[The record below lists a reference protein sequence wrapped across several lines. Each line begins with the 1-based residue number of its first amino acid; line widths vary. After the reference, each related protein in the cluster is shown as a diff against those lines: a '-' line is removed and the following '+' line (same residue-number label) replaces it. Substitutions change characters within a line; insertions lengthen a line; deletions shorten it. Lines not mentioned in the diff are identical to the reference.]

1 VTQALVLYAAMIVAA
16 AFQEEFAPLAG
27 ALAAHHGHGEI
38 WLVGAAC
45 ATGSWL
51 HGVAL
56 YALGRRGHAILK
68 RPALLRPIEMLR
80 AHKIGALLGIRF
92 AYGLRMTLP
101 LVCGA
106 ADIGFGT
113 FALWTAISSA
123 AWAALFTTAG
133 WFLGEFAV
141 TQLRHF
147 RRYEI
152 RAGVILLALGGLFWI
167 WRRQRARI
175 ETGEPRVA

>member
-1 VTQALVLYAAMIVAA
+1 VTHPFVLYAAMILAA

-45 ATGSWL
+45 AIGSWL
-51 HGVAL
+51 HG
-56 YALGRRGHAILK
+56 K
-68 RPALLRPIEMLR
+68 RPALLRPIEMLKR
-80 AHKIGALLGIRF
+80 HEVLAMLGIRF

-106 ADIGFGT
+106 ADIGFGP
-113 FALWTAISSA
+113 FALYTALSSA

-133 WFLGEFAV
+133 WFLGEFAL
-141 TQLRHF
+141 TQIRHF
-147 RRYEI
+147 RHYEI
-152 RAGVILLALGGLFWI
+152 RAGIVLLGVGAIVWM
-167 WRRQRARI
+167 WRHQRATI
-175 ETGEPRVA
+175 ETGEPRVV